1 MATKTENEPTN
12 DVQNEPSSEKWKKR
26 MKERKPDI
34 DDNDPESFYSALDD
48 YDAEVSGELEKR
60 RSSDGKL
67 RDIFL
72 NNPEMAGV
80 FTDIS
85 GGASPVQAFV
95 THFGEAILSAKDDP
109 ETMQAF
115 IDANQKYLDGVSKSK
130 QLEEEQRANL
140 EQSAQVFQEFTT
152 AKGMSDE
159 EAEAFGD
166 RIFKMIDDMIM
177 GRYTTELF
185 EKFYLADNYHTD
197 VNDAI
202 EAGKAEGRNE
212 KIIAENKSVV
222 GDGLPKTTG
231 GTPKPMR
238 MPSARRPDMFKM

>member
-1 MATKTENEPTN
+1 MATPDKKELPTEEL
-12 DVQNEPSSEKWKKR
+12 SSEKWKKR

-34 DDNDPESFYSALDD
+34 DDNDPESFYSALDE
-48 YDAEVSGELEKR
+48 YDAERSRELDKR
-60 RSSDGKL
+60 RTSDGKL
-67 RDIFL
+67 RDLFL

-85 GGASPVQAFV
+85 SGTSPVTAFV

-109 ETMQAF
+109 EAMQSF
-115 IDANQKYLDGVSKSK
+115 VNANQKYLDGVAKSK
-130 QLEEEQRANL
+130 QLEEEQQANI
-140 EQSAQVFQEFTT
+140 EKSAAVFEDFIKSKNMT
-152 AKGMSDE
+152 DE

-166 RIFKMIDDMIM
+166 RVFKMIDDMIM
-177 GRYTTELF
+177 GRYTPELF
-185 EKFYLADNYHTD
+185 DRFYLADNYHAD

-212 KIIAENKSVV
+212 KIIAQNKDVV

-231 GTPKPMR
+231 STPKVTKSPYIK
-238 MPSARRPDMFKM
+238 RPDMFNM